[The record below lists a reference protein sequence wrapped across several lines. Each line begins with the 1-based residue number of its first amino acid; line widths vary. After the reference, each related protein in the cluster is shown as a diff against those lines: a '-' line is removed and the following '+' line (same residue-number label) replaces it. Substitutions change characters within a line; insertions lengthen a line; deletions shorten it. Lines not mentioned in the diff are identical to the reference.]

1 METIRNAATAA
12 ASLVGLGGT
21 EENRENETSTG
32 HIAGGQAPQ
41 YSATGTSQS
50 GVEPVSGKLGRG
62 EAGEPYDAGNVDRTS
77 ALGGSST
84 HGTSSDYTS
93 SRNTGTGLGSGLTGG
108 SVNSGPTG
116 SGIGS
121 STNTSGP
128 TGSGIGSNTTTSNTS
143 SSEPLSEKVRETLGV
158 GSGNKQSTGL
168 GGRNDGPG
176 YGTASNRDRDST
188 LGSAIGHG
196 SNPDKHAYD
205 SNTAPGIGGQRI
217 GDDFSSSNTRSEGR
231 ASLPTGLGSDTGA
244 GRSAGGLTGRSGNE
258 SYSSGTG
265 QSLTEKAKEYLPG
278 TNNQSSSGGFASR
291 SDNNSYSSSGN
302 LTGRSDNNNYTSGTG
317 KSLTEKAKEYL
328 PGTGSQTSSGGVTG
342 RSDNDQ
348 YSSRT
353 GGESLTQKAQDY
365 LPGTGSTSNRQN
377 DSALAGAR
385 EVISGSGRDGS
396 GYNSSSTYGSS
407 NTSSLPVRSHDS
419 SLTGDRGLTGSS
431 TGSGLT
437 GTGSSG
443 LTSGLTGSSTT
454 GSHSHSHGISGAPFD
469 QEREGY
475 VPHGGHPIGEAAHNT
490 EEGKQTWLDYRNDPT
505 LPVARANPADQ

>member
-12 ASLVGLGGT
+12 ASLVGLGGS
-21 EENRENETSTG
+21 EENRENETSTS

-62 EAGEPYDAGNVDRTS
+62 EAGEPYDAGNVDGTS

-84 HGTSSDYTS
+84 QNTSSEYNS
-93 SRNTGTGLGSGLTGG
+93 SRSTGTGLGSGLTGG

-121 STNTSGP
+121 STNTGGP
-128 TGSGIGSNTTTSNTS
+128 TGSGIGSNTTTSHTS

-176 YGTASNRDRDST
+176 YGTASNRDRDSS

-196 SNPDKHAYD
+196 SNPDKYAYD
-205 SNTAPGIGGQRI
+205 SNTAPGIGGQCI

-244 GRSAGGLTGRSGNE
+244 GRSAGGLTGRSGNDN
-258 SYSSGTG
+258 YSSGTG

-278 TNNQSSSGGFASR
+278 TNNQSSSGTLTGR

-302 LTGRSDNNNYTSGTG
+302 LTGRSENDSYSSGTG
-317 KSLTEKAKEYL
+317 KSLTE
-328 PGTGSQTSSGGVTG
+328 
-342 RSDNDQ
+342 
-348 YSSRT
+348 
-353 GGESLTQKAQDY
+353 KAQDY
-365 LPGTGSTSNRQN
+365 LPGTGSTSTRQN

-396 GYNSSSTYGSS
+396 SYNSSSNYGSS

-454 GSHSHSHGISGAPFD
+454 SSHSHSHGISGAPFD

-505 LPVARANPADQ
+505 LPVARANPADL